1 MPALLVSALLQ
12 FVFAGLV
19 WLALRPV
26 ALPMTPVTQA
36 PDDVLQI
43 RFLPATKPVPP
54 PQQPAMPPPPPP
66 RVVVPSAPPRH
77 RAEPPP
83 RHALSV
89 ALSTP
94 APAAPARLFDRN
106 GQPILPAAA
115 SSAPEPSYVQR
126 MPQGD
131 TAIMRHDSPVKY
143 QATRFANAWGNGT
156 TNAIDNALQKAVDKT
171 TVKHTFRLPGGI
183 RVHCAVSLAML
194 AGGCGG
200 SPPPPPSKKDGDE
213 RLNMAPTPL
222 VPGTKMPAPPLSAC
236 IALYRAGK
244 PLIDGCPVDTPARA
258 VDEEMREA
266 RKRAAAGH

>member
-1 MPALLVSALLQ
+1 MSALLVSALLQ

-19 WLALRPV
+19 WLALQPV
-26 ALPMTPVTQA
+26 MLPMTPVTQA
-36 PDDVLQI
+36 TADVLQI
-43 RFLPATKPVPP
+43 RFFPVTKPAPPKPP
-54 PQQPAMPPPPPP
+54 PVAAPPP
-66 RVVVPSAPPRH
+66 RAIAHSAPPARRH
-77 RAEPPP
+77 AEPPAQQ
-83 RHALSV
+83 ALNVS
-89 ALSTP
+89 LPTP
-94 APAAPARLFDRN
+94 APVARPHLFDRN

-115 SSAPEPSYVQR
+115 STAPVPEYVQR

-143 QATRFANAWGNGT
+143 KATRFAKDWGNGT
-156 TNAIDNALQKAVDKT
+156 TNAIDNVLQKAVDKT
-171 TVKHTFRLPGGI
+171 TVKHTFHLPGGI

-200 SPPPPPSKKDGDE
+200 DPPPPPSKKDGDE

-222 VPGTKMPAPPLSAC
+222 VPGTKMPHPPLSEC
-236 IALYRAGK
+236 IALYRADK

-258 VDEEMREA
+258 VDEEMREE